1 MTSIKWI
8 SSLAVATAV
17 SLASFP
23 SGAAE
28 SAAGAPTTKVRAWD
42 LDLTRPQDVQ
52 TLYQRVQSA
61 ANALCLREAR
71 DHWKSTRRSPPM
83 GWIESCVTTAVD
95 TAVRDAGEPLLAA
108 LHIRTGVAQS
118 D

>member
-8 SSLAVATAV
+8 SSLAAATAV
-17 SLASFP
+17 SLVSFP

-28 SAAGAPTTKVRAWD
+28 SAADAPTTTVRAWD

-52 TLYQRVQSA
+52 TLYQRMQSA
-61 ANALCLREAR
+61 ATEVCRREAR
-71 DHWKSTRRSPPM
+71 NHYQSTRRWPPF
-83 GWIESCVTTAVD
+83 GWVESCVTTAVD
-95 TAVRDAGEPLLAA
+95 AAVRDTGEPLLAA